1 MFNRKNRI
9 SQYRLEQ
16 IPDGDYIFTITDNV
30 LEPKDWNAYEVTVKG
45 DRVIWGG
52 ILQNGVYFDTRTF
65 IGSSSKLLEVLKRDP
80 TGEHPEISYDL
91 ERVDVPA

>member
-65 IGSSSKLLEVLKRDP
+65 IGSSSKLDRKSV
-80 TGEHPEISYDL
+80 
-91 ERVDVPA
+91 V